1 MRGPAPWEATVLQS
15 QVEAVVQEERKREV
29 RPVICAKGHV
39 FGEAVN
45 RKRRQAGSGEEGE
58 PGRTGGRGTGPG
70 VGGGRLL
77 ARCRRLGLTVAFE
90 GSVSKG
96 EAGILPCWVRLGVT
110 SSPGP
115 DRTEDGEERGFG
127 GFRFSSSAEYGR
139 RLELSSKTGS
149 IVAFLHSV
157 SSLRVC
163 PLVSQFLNP
172 TRANDTHFPSRR

>member
-58 PGRTGGRGTGPG
+58 PGRTGDRGTGPG

-90 GSVSKG
+90 GSVSKDS
-96 EAGILPCWVRLGVT
+96 ALLGA
-110 SSPGP
+110 
-115 DRTEDGEERGFG
+115 FG
-127 GFRFSSSAEYGR
+127 GDVQSRTRPHSGWGR
-139 RLELSSKTGS
+139 KRLWRL
-149 IVAFLHSV
+149 
-157 SSLRVC
+157 
-163 PLVSQFLNP
+163 
-172 TRANDTHFPSRR
+172 